1 MARTRSSFFFDDATN
16 HTAFAADALRV
27 SSMNI
32 SPSGNQNHSI
42 RDGWKPRTQQPQQM
56 YTYIREQ
63 KVAKGCGWYCRS
75 MGYGG
80 KVYGCVGGVHW
91 HMLIFIAQ
99 VLLGLG
105 LQCQI
110 TIQIHTKRPSVF
122 PIRSVCWE
130 ANAVQLHYYRHKKTS
145 RVLAPACRR
154 LLKMPVIF
162 SSSIQSSIVNLTG

>member
-1 MARTRSSFFFDDATN
+1 MVTDLWSAHKYMSQSRKGSGGRMHAYMEYQLKHLAIPLSKARWPEHEAVFFFDNATN

-32 SPSGNQNHSI
+32 SPGGNQNHSI

-63 KVAKGCGWYCRS
+63 TVSKGCGWYCRS

-99 VLLGLG
+99 VLLILG
-105 LQCQI
+105 LQRQI

-122 PIRSVCWE
+122 PIRSVC
-130 ANAVQLHYYRHKKTS
+130 
-145 RVLAPACRR
+145 
-154 LLKMPVIF
+154 
-162 SSSIQSSIVNLTG
+162 